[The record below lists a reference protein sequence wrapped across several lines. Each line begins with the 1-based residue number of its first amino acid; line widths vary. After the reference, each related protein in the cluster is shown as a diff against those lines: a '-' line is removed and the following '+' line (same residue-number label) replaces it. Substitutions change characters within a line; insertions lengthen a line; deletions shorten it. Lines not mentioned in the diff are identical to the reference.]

1 MENRETRILIVE
13 DRTIVREGLCLL
25 ISSNPDY
32 KIVGEAED
40 GRKAIKAA
48 AELKP
53 DLILTDLTMPNM
65 NGMEAIREIKR
76 KFPEIKI
83 LVLTVHDSE
92 EFILASLQAG
102 ADGYVLK
109 EATQG
114 ELMVA
119 IESVLDGKRFIAPGI
134 SDKVIN
140 GYLNKKQP
148 LEQKTLFSSLT
159 HREKEVL
166 KLIAEGNRNKEI
178 ASMLCISAKTVDKH
192 RENIMKKL
200 DIHNAA
206 SLTAFAIEKGLIEK
220 KSRSLYHP

>member
-1 MENRETRILIVE
+1 MEKKIRILIVE

-25 ISSNPDY
+25 VSSNPDY
-32 KIVGEAED
+32 TIVGEAED

-76 KFPEIKI
+76 QFPEMKI

-109 EATQG
+109 EATQS

-148 LEQKTLFSSLT
+148 REQKTLFSSLT

-166 KLIAEGNRNKEI
+166 KLIAEGNRNKKI
-178 ASMLCISAKTVDKH
+178 ASILCISAKTVDKH

-220 KSRSLYHP
+220 TPPSLDPH